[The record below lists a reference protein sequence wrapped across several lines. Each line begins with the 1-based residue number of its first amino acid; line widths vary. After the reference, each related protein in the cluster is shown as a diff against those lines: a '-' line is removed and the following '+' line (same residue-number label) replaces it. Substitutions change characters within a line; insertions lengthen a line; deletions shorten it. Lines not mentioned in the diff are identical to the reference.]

1 MMTRDSDHRS
11 SPLSAVAATRRTLT
25 RRIFATFAV
34 IALLTPHAAPTRA
47 AETPASMPALQLT
60 GLEGGAIRSQ
70 DWLDGRPAVLN
81 LWATWCAPCRTEM
94 PSLQRL
100 EALLAPEGIRVL
112 ALSVDSDHNLVREFV
127 LKYGITLP
135 VSIANSPSQAMAALG
150 VIALPQT
157 LYVGADGRILGS
169 HLGQR
174 DWADPATVR
183 EVRGRFAAKTP
194 TKP

>member
-1 MMTRDSDHRS
+1 MRTRDSDQA
-11 SPLSAVAATRRTLT
+11 SPPANTAATARQALFRC
-25 RRIFATFAV
+25 IFAALAG
-34 IALLTPHAAPTRA
+34 IALLIQPAAPGWA
-47 AETPASMPALQLT
+47 GETPTSMPALQLT
-60 GLEGGAIRSQ
+60 GLEGGTISSQ
-70 DWLDGRPAVLN
+70 DWLKGRPAVVN

-100 EALLAPEGIRVL
+100 EALLAPDGIRVL
-112 ALSVDSDHNLVREFV
+112 ALSVDSDHNLVREFI

-135 VSIANSPSQAMAALG
+135 VSIANSPSQAMAAVG
-150 VIALPQT
+150 AVALPQT

-174 DWADPATVR
+174 DWADPMTVR
-183 EVRGRFAAKTP
+183 DVRSRFAVKTP

>member
-1 MMTRDSDHRS
+1 MRTRDSDLA
-11 SPLSAVAATRRTLT
+11 SPPANTTATARQALSRCT
-25 RRIFATFAV
+25 FATLAVFAF
-34 IALLTPHAAPTRA
+34 LTPPAAPA
-47 AETPASMPALQLT
+47 WAGETPTSMPTLQLT
-60 GLEGGAIRSQ
+60 GLDGGPVRSQ
-70 DWLDGRPAVLN
+70 EWLKGRPALVN

-100 EALLAPEGIRVL
+100 EGLLAPDGIRVL

-135 VSIANSPSQAMAALG
+135 VSIANSPTQAMTAVGA
-150 VIALPQT
+150 VALPQT

-174 DWADPATVR
+174 DWADPLTVR
-183 EVRGRFAAKTP
+183 EVRGLFAVKTP

>member
-1 MMTRDSDHRS
+1 
-11 SPLSAVAATRRTLT
+11 
-25 RRIFATFAV
+25 
-34 IALLTPHAAPTRA
+34 
-47 AETPASMPALQLT
+47 MPALQLT
-60 GLEGGAIRSQ
+60 GLEGGTISSQ
-70 DWLDGRPAVLN
+70 DWLKGRPAVVN

-100 EALLAPEGIRVL
+100 EALLAPDGIRVL
-112 ALSVDSDHNLVREFV
+112 ALSVDSDHNLVREFI

-135 VSIANSPSQAMAALG
+135 VSIANSPSQAMAAVG
-150 VIALPQT
+150 AVALPQT

-174 DWADPATVR
+174 DWADPMTVR
-183 EVRGRFAAKTP
+183 DVRSRFAVKTP

>member
-1 MMTRDSDHRS
+1 
-11 SPLSAVAATRRTLT
+11 
-25 RRIFATFAV
+25 
-34 IALLTPHAAPTRA
+34 
-47 AETPASMPALQLT
+47 MPALQLT
-60 GLEGGAIRSQ
+60 GLEGGTIRSQ
-70 DWLDGRPAVLN
+70 DWLKGRPAVVN

-100 EALLAPEGIRVL
+100 EALLAPDGIRVL

-135 VSIANSPSQAMAALG
+135 VSIANSPSQAMVAVGA
-150 VIALPQT
+150 VALPQT

-174 DWADPATVR
+174 DWADPMTVR
-183 EVRGRFAAKTP
+183 EVRSRFSAKTP